1 MDEMFNLITLVLVP
15 KGGYMK
21 FLRVL
26 FISLMS
32 MIFVVGGACAESAL
46 NQILSSGKLKA
57 GTTGDF
63 NPFSVRDPSTNK
75 YKGYD
80 IDIMTELANDLG
92 VEIEF
97 VPTDWKTIVNG
108 VVAGKYHITGSAS
121 IKPSRMKAAGFSE
134 SYLAVNFKPFTTTDK
149 VDNFK
154 GWDSINKNGVK
165 VATTLGT
172 AMEPLVKAWFP
183 NASIKSVE
191 APARGYQEV
200 LAGRADVFVTS
211 NLEGSTLKAKYSNV
225 KEISI
230 DAPRSPTPLAML
242 LPQSDQ
248 VWINFVNHWIEIKK
262 AKGYFKKT
270 ADKWGL

>member
-1 MDEMFNLITLVLVP
+1 MKLIKVLA
-15 KGGYMK
+15 
-21 FLRVL
+21 F
-26 FISLMS
+26 S
-32 MIFVVGGACAESAL
+32 MITMLSLNSIVLADSAL
-46 NQILSSGKLKA
+46 NEILSSGKLKA

-63 NPFSVRDPSTNK
+63 NPFSIRDAATNK

-80 IDIMTELANDLG
+80 IDIMTELANDMG

-121 IKPSRMKAAGFSE
+121 IKASRMKAAGFSE
-134 SYLAVNFKPFTTTDK
+134 SYLAVNFKPFTTEEK
-149 VDNFK
+149 LGSFN
-154 GWDSINKNGVK
+154 GWDSINKSGVK

-172 AMEPLVKAWFP
+172 AMEPMVKAWFP
-183 NASIKSVE
+183 NAEIKSVE

-211 NLEGSTLKAKYSNV
+211 NLEGSTLKATYSNV

-230 DAPRSPTPLAML
+230 DAPRNPTPLAML
-242 LPQSDQ
+242 LPQDDQ
-248 VWINFVNHWIEIKK
+248 VWINFVNHWIKIKT
-262 AKGYFKKT
+262 AKGFFEKT

>member
-1 MDEMFNLITLVLVP
+1 
-15 KGGYMK
+15 MK
-21 FLRVL
+21 FLRIAVIALIGFFSVNSIVL
-26 FISLMS
+26 
-32 MIFVVGGACAESAL
+32 GESSL

-63 NPFSVRDPSTNK
+63 NPFSVRDPATNK

-80 IDIMTELANDLG
+80 IDIMSELAKDMG

-134 SYLAVNFKPFTTTDK
+134 SYMAVVFKPFTTADK

-154 GWDSINKNGVK
+154 GWDSINQSGVT

-172 AMEPLVKAWFP
+172 AMEPMVKGWFP
-183 NASIKSVE
+183 NATIKSVE

-200 LAGRADVFVTS
+200 
-211 NLEGSTLKAKYSNV
+211 
-225 KEISI
+225 
-230 DAPRSPTPLAML
+230 
-242 LPQSDQ
+242 
-248 VWINFVNHWIEIKK
+248 
-262 AKGYFKKT
+262 
-270 ADKWGL
+270 

>member
-1 MDEMFNLITLVLVP
+1 MKLLKIFAITIVAFFSINNVAQSDS
-15 KGGYMK
+15 
-21 FLRVL
+21 V
-26 FISLMS
+26 
-32 MIFVVGGACAESAL
+32 L
-46 NQILSSGKLKA
+46 NQILSDGKLKA

-63 NPFSVRDPSTNK
+63 NPFSIRDTATNK

-80 IDIMTELANDLG
+80 IDIMSELAKDMG

-121 IKPSRMKAAGFSE
+121 IKTSRMKAAGFSE
-134 SYLAVNFKPFTTTDK
+134 SYLAVNFKPFTTKDK
-149 VDNFK
+149 VGNFN
-154 GWDSINKNGVK
+154 GWDSINKSGVK

-183 NASIKSVE
+183 NADIKSVE

-211 NLEGSTLKAKYSNV
+211 NLEGSTLKAKYPNV
-225 KEISI
+225 KEVSI

-242 LPQSDQ
+242 LPQDDQ
-248 VWINFVNHWIEIKK
+248 VWINFVNHWINIKT
-262 AKGYFKKT
+262 AKGFFKKT
-270 ADKWGL
+270 AEKWGL

>member
-1 MDEMFNLITLVLVP
+1 
-15 KGGYMK
+15 MK
-21 FLRVL
+21 FIKIILL
-26 FISLMS
+26 SILT
-32 MIFVVGGACAESAL
+32 IVGLNNNAIAQSAL
-46 NQILSSGKLKA
+46 NEILSSGTLKA

-63 NPFSVRDPSTNK
+63 NPFSVRDAATNK

-80 IDIMTELANDLG
+80 IDLMTELANDMG
-92 VEIEF
+92 VDIEF

-121 IKPSRMKAAGFSE
+121 IKASRMKAAGFSE
-134 SYLAVNFKPFTTTDK
+134 SYLAVVFKPFTTADK
-149 VDNFK
+149 VGNFD
-154 GWDSINKNGVK
+154 GWESINKSGVT

-172 AMEPLVKAWFP
+172 AMEPMVKAWFP
-183 NASIKSVE
+183 NATIKSVE

-211 NLEGSTLKAKYSNV
+211 NLEGSTLKAKYSEV
-225 KEISI
+225 KEVKV

-242 LPQSDQ
+242 LPQADQ
-248 VWINFVNHWIEIKK
+248 VWINYVNHWIKIKT
-262 AKGYFKKT
+262 AKGFFKAT

>member
-1 MDEMFNLITLVLVP
+1 
-15 KGGYMK
+15 MK
-21 FLRVL
+21 FLKLFTATFIVFFSLSNITLADSVL
-26 FISLMS
+26 N
-32 MIFVVGGACAESAL
+32 E
-46 NQILSSGKLKA
+46 ILSSGKLKA

-63 NPFSVRDPSTNK
+63 NPFSVRDTATNK

-80 IDIMTELANDLG
+80 IDIMSELAKDMG

-121 IKPSRMKAAGFSE
+121 IKASRMKAAGFSE
-134 SYLAVNFKPFTTTDK
+134 SYLSVNFKPFTTDDK
-149 VDNFK
+149 VSKFD
-154 GWDSINKNGVK
+154 GWDSINKSGVK
-165 VATTLGT
+165 IATTLGT
-172 AMEPLVKAWFP
+172 AMEPMVKSWFP

-211 NLEGSTLKAKYSNV
+211 NLEGSTLKAKYKNV
-225 KEISI
+225 KEVKV

-242 LPQSDQ
+242 LPQGDQ
-248 VWINFVNHWIEIKK
+248 VWINFVNHWIKIKT
-262 AKGYFKKT
+262 AKGFFKKT
-270 ADKWGL
+270 AKKWGL

>member
-1 MDEMFNLITLVLVP
+1 MKLIKILVFSIITML
-15 KGGYMK
+15 
-21 FLRVL
+21 
-26 FISLMS
+26 SLNN
-32 MIFVVGGACAESAL
+32 FALADSAL
-46 NQILSSGKLKA
+46 NEILSSGKLKA

-63 NPFSVRDPSTNK
+63 NPFSIRDAATNE

-80 IDIMTELANDLG
+80 IDIMTELANDMG

-121 IKPSRMKAAGFSE
+121 IKASRMKAAGFSE
-134 SYLAVNFKPFTTTDK
+134 SYLAVNFKPFTTEDK
-149 VDNFK
+149 VGNYD
-154 GWDSINKNGVK
+154 GWDSINKSGVI

-172 AMEPLVKAWFP
+172 AMEPLVKGWFP
-183 NASIKSVE
+183 NAEIKSVE

-211 NLEGSTLKAKYSNV
+211 NLEGSTLKATYPNV
-225 KEISI
+225 KEVSI
-230 DAPRSPTPLAML
+230 DAPRNPTPLAML
-242 LPQSDQ
+242 LPQNDQ
-248 VWINFVNHWIEIKK
+248 VWINFVNHWVKIKT
-262 AKGYFKKT
+262 AQGFFEKT

>member
-1 MDEMFNLITLVLVP
+1 MNIVKVLALSIITLFSFNTSGFSESVLN
-15 KGGYMK
+15 
-21 FLRVL
+21 
-26 FISLMS
+26 
-32 MIFVVGGACAESAL
+32 E
-46 NQILSSGKLKA
+46 ILSSGKLKA

-63 NPFSVRDPSTNK
+63 NPFSIRDPATNK

-80 IDIMTELANDLG
+80 IDIMSELAKDMG

-121 IKPSRMKAAGFSE
+121 IKASRMKAAGFSE
-134 SYLAVNFKPFTTTDK
+134 SYLAVVFKPFTTDDK
-149 VDNFK
+149 VNDFD
-154 GWDSINKNGVK
+154 GWESINKSSIT

-172 AMEPLVKAWFP
+172 AMEPMVKAWFP
-183 NASIKSVE
+183 NAKIKSVE

-211 NLEGSTLKAKYSNV
+211 NLEGSTLKSKYPNV
-225 KEISI
+225 KEVKV

-242 LPQSDQ
+242 LPQADQ
-248 VWINFVNHWIEIKK
+248 VWINFVNHWVKIKK
-262 AKGYFKKT
+262 AKGFFKET

>member
-1 MDEMFNLITLVLVP
+1 
-15 KGGYMK
+15 MK
-21 FLRVL
+21 FIKIILL
-26 FISLMS
+26 SILT
-32 MIFVVGGACAESAL
+32 IVGLNNNAIAQSAL
-46 NQILSSGKLKA
+46 NEILSSGTLKA

-63 NPFSVRDPSTNK
+63 NPFSVRDAATNK

-80 IDIMTELANDLG
+80 IDLMTELANDMG

-121 IKPSRMKAAGFSE
+121 IKASRMKAAGFSD
-134 SYLAVNFKPFTTTDK
+134 SYLAVVFKPFTTADK
-149 VDNFK
+149 VEKFD
-154 GWDSINKNGVK
+154 GWDSINKAGVI

-172 AMEPLVKAWFP
+172 AMEPMVKGWFP
-183 NASIKSVE
+183 NATIKSVE

-200 LAGRADVFVTS
+200 LSGRADVFVTS
-211 NLEGSTLKAKYSNV
+211 NLEGSTLKAKYSDVREV
-225 KEISI
+225 KV

-242 LPQSDQ
+242 LPQGDQ
-248 VWINFVNHWIEIKK
+248 VWINYVNHWIKIKT
-262 AKGYFKKT
+262 AKGFFKAT

>member
-1 MDEMFNLITLVLVP
+1 MKFIKLFTATFIAIFSLSNITLADSVLN
-15 KGGYMK
+15 
-21 FLRVL
+21 
-26 FISLMS
+26 
-32 MIFVVGGACAESAL
+32 E
-46 NQILSSGKLKA
+46 ILSSGKLKA

-63 NPFSVRDPSTNK
+63 NPFSVRDTATNK

-80 IDIMTELANDLG
+80 IDIMSELAKDMG

-121 IKPSRMKAAGFSE
+121 IKASRMKAAGFSE
-134 SYLAVNFKPFTTTDK
+134 SYLSVNFKPFTTDDK
-149 VDNFK
+149 VSKFD
-154 GWDSINKNGVK
+154 GWASINKSGVK
-165 VATTLGT
+165 IATTLGT
-172 AMEPLVKAWFP
+172 AMEPMVKSWFP

-211 NLEGSTLKAKYSNV
+211 NLEGSTLKAKYKNV
-225 KEISI
+225 KEVKV

-242 LPQSDQ
+242 LPQGDQ
-248 VWINFVNHWIEIKK
+248 VWINFVNHWIKIKT
-262 AKGYFKKT
+262 AKGFFKKNC
-270 ADKWGL
+270 KKMGIII

>member
-1 MDEMFNLITLVLVP
+1 MNLLRIIFIT
-15 KGGYMK
+15 
-21 FLRVL
+21 
-26 FISLMS
+26 LMS
-32 MIFVVGGACAESAL
+32 MVLVVGGVSAESAL

-63 NPFSVRDPSTNK
+63 NPFTVRDPATNK

-134 SYLAVNFKPFTTTDK
+134 SYMAVNFKPFTTSDK
-149 VDNFK
+149 VGQFN
-154 GWDSINKNGVK
+154 GWDSINKDGVK

-172 AMEPLVKAWFP
+172 AMEPLVKGWFP

-242 LPQSDQ
+242 LPQNDQ

-262 AKGYFKKT
+262 AKGFFKKT
-270 ADKWGL
+270 AEKWGL